1 MCFMEM
7 ERQTLLSDYYCQCR
21 FNGQYSSYGLT
32 GTPLSPDLCVITNP
46 LTGMSELQPSDLKS
60 TSFSEDRL

>member
-1 MCFMEM
+1 MGFMEM
-7 ERQTLLSDYYCQCR
+7 ERQTLLSNSSQCR

-32 GTPLSPDLCVITNP
+32 GTPSSPDLCVITNP